1 MSLVIIAG
9 GIAGAGSANYAGV
22 DAQGNLLVSNGGTSK
37 TVIAAATVAN
47 TTIKASAGR
56 LCKIIVT
63 ATGTNPMVFQDNG
76 VTVAGLPASPAIGTV
91 LDVQIP
97 CGTNIVAV
105 GNAANPGVTV
115 TFS

>member
-1 MSLVIIAG
+1 MNIAG

-22 DAQGNLLVSNGGTSK
+22 DAQGNLLTASGGTSR
-37 TVIAAATVAN
+37 TVIAAATAGN

-63 ATGTNPMVFQDNG
+63 ATGTNPMVFQDG
-76 VTVAGLPASPAIGTV
+76 ATTVAGLPASPAIGTV

-97 CGTNIVAV
+97 CGTSIVAL

>member
-1 MSLVIIAG
+1 MGQLVQLADNAG
-9 GIAGAGSANYAGV
+9 VNRAGV
-22 DAQGNLLVSNGGTSK
+22 DAQNNVQTTTGGTSK
-37 TVIAAATVAN
+37 VVIAAATAAS
-47 TTIKASAGR
+47 TTVKASAGR

-76 VTVAGLPASPAIGTV
+76 VTVAALPASPAIGTV

>member
-1 MSLVIIAG
+1 MGQLVQLADNAG
-9 GIAGAGSANYAGV
+9 VNRAGV
-22 DAQGNLLVSNGGTSK
+22 DAQNNVQTTTGGTSSA
-37 TVIAAATVAN
+37 VIPAATTAN
-47 TTIKASAGR
+47 TTIKNSAGR

-63 ATGTNPMVFQDNG
+63 ATGTNPMVFQDG
-76 VTVAGLPASPAIGTV
+76 ATTVAGLPASPAIGTV

-97 CGTNIVAV
+97 CGTRIVAV